1 MPISHFSDVAGAPFV
16 VNLHRESIG
25 ASQAN
30 TTIQAQVQFPF
41 KIKVLKVAVSCTA
54 QAGTTNPTVD
64 IWKGGATILS
74 SPVTLGLANW
84 TYQVDPATAS
94 VPSDNNVT
102 VRAVTAIDGSI
113 TNLDVMLTV
122 TKDE

>member
-54 QAGTTNPTVD
+54 KAGTANPTVD

-84 TYQVDPATAS
+84 TYQVDPATAE

-102 VRAVTAIDGSI
+102 VRAVTAVDGSI